1 MKQKF
6 SSGWKSSI
14 QKRKQRKYRANA
26 PLHLRTNLVSSHL
39 DKPLR
44 EKYKKRAMPLRTGD
58 KVKVMTGSNKKKI
71 GKVIRIDKKKYKIY
85 IEGVEIQKKSGEKVF
100 LAIDPSNV
108 MITELNLEDKKRIKS
123 EKNEPS

>member
-6 SSGWKSSI
+6 SSVWKSSA
-14 QKRKQRKYRANA
+14 QRRKQRKYRANA
-26 PLHLRTNLVSSHL
+26 PLHIRSSLVSAHL

-58 KVKVMTGSNKKKI
+58 KVRIMTGSNKKKT
-71 GKVIRIDKKKYKIY
+71 GKISRVDRRKYKIY
-85 IEGVEIQKKSGEKVF
+85 IEGIETQKKSGEKAF

-123 EKNEPS
+123 EKK